1 MKSTPRLR
9 IKAPIKAIEDGV
21 FSAEK
26 WLSFAPGYR
35 GLEAGDP
42 NWPNQGSSIV
52 VRSGLGRLTFP
63 IKVTVV
69 EYRHGRR
76 FHTHEDAFSDRY
88 IHDIDLTLQEDDGT
102 TTLTFM
108 RDLTSK
114 SVPVRILFLLVY
126 PLRWVTA
133 RLVKKRIQAMVKT

>member
-1 MKSTPRLR
+1 MQSTHRLL
-9 IKAPIKAIEDGV
+9 IKASSEAIEDGV
-21 FSAEK
+21 FSAEN

-42 NWPNQGSSIV
+42 NWPNEGSSIV

-69 EYRHGRR
+69 EYRRGRR
-76 FHTHEDAFSDRY
+76 FHTHEDAFSGRY
-88 IHDIDLTLQEDDGT
+88 IHDVDLTLQEDDGT
-102 TTLTFM
+102 TMLTLV

-114 SVPVRILFLLVY
+114 SVLVRILFLLVY

-133 RLVKKRIQAMVKT
+133 RLVKKRIQALVET

>member
-1 MKSTPRLR
+1 M
-9 IKAPIKAIEDGV
+9 
-21 FSAEK
+21 
-26 WLSFAPGYR
+26 
-35 GLEAGDP
+35 
-42 NWPNQGSSIV
+42 

-114 SVPVRILFLLVY
+114 SVPVRILLLLVY